1 MTQLKKGISI
11 HNQLKESHAAISI
24 NSGTVY
30 HAAQVAPPVNFQ
42 GHSYTPQYNEDA
54 YVIKR
59 DWRALNAGEIDCLQA
74 NGNRNDHNTVYLG
87 DIPEQLKEHFQSL
100 SLTGAKN
107 RAEVMERLAASPEK
121 TKVLSEHI
129 NAFLKPL
136 SNNQPFKFH
145 CVGINFP
152 NIELVACNTTKLPAG
167 YKPQDIRYMGLH
179 NDGTRDMT
187 IYTANKAGNRISI
200 NIGEESRAFLFVN
213 LSMVQAINMLKK
225 KIDIVKHN
233 VNIANISRF
242 FFEHFPDYPV
252 IKICQQ
258 PYQYYIAPTDNC
270 FHDGSTL
277 GSTTLDVTM
286 VYFGNFQY

>member
-1 MTQLKKGISI
+1 MMKLKKGIFI
-11 HNQLKESHAAISI
+11 HNQLKENYAAISI

-30 HAAQVAPPVNFQ
+30 HTEQVAPPVNFQ
-42 GHSYTPQYNEDA
+42 GYSYTPQYNEDA

-59 DWRALNAGEIDCLQA
+59 DWRALNDEEIDCLQA

-107 RAEVMERLAASPEK
+107 RDEVMERLAASPEK
-121 TKVLSEHI
+121 TKVLSEHL

-136 SNNQPFKFH
+136 SNNQAFKFH

-200 NIGEESRAFLFVN
+200 NIGDESRSFLFVN

-252 IKICQQ
+252 IKIHQQ